1 MYARSVN
8 YRSYYGHV
16 RNFGQYLYLIVFIKQ
31 WNCPT
36 FSFCWIDVVAI
47 LLEYDFFWYNLEAE
61 NSCFFVEKSSKSSYI
76 CVFIG
81 RSTFVGQRPMK
92 SLTSVRMSV
101 RLSLNFLKTGSLVFS
116 DIVQDD
122 TRPWYLVTDKARFL
136 KKKIKLAAW
145 IWVQGTYIR
154 PKMRF
159 FTIFSSLVH
168 YFSFK
173 LRRMIAWNNL

>member
-1 MYARSVN
+1 MIF
-8 YRSYYGHV
+8 
-16 RNFGQYLYLIVFIKQ
+16 FGTIWRLKTLVF
-31 WNCPT
+31 
-36 FSFCWIDVVAI
+36 F
-47 LLEYDFFWYNLEAE
+47 E
-61 NSCFFVEKSSKSSYI
+61 EKSSKSSYI

-81 RSTFVGQRPMK
+81 RSMFVGQRPMK
-92 SLTSVRMSV
+92 SLTSVR
-101 RLSLNFLKTGSLVFS
+101 LSLHFLKTGSLVFS

-136 KKKIKLAAW
+136 KKTMAAW
-145 IWVQGTYIR
+145 IWVQGAYIR

-173 LRRMIAWNNL
+173 LHRMIAWNNV